1 MSRAGVLLL
10 PIFLLAVVSP
20 SSIAQKA
27 NDPIANEL
35 AVQTAL
41 QQGRTFLNKGQP
53 RQAVEVLEQHLPF
66 INGKVDYLGVLR
78 DAYHAYIREL
88 QINKQDALIPAVEA
102 KLHVLESGLNSEQKV
117 DQSALPPPDPPPSK
131 SSVKVDPFQQTP
143 LMNDDNPRELAKRG
157 DAAFAQRNYAEAN
170 SYFAKA
176 HALDPTVLGPRVMDW
191 AYCRIVPVV
200 NRLNNEKTE
209 DSATLAG
216 MDREITESMA
226 LASSNPDLVN
236 YCRTVQARIRERMG
250 LQFVSTTED
259 STGWLVTESTNFRL
273 LHHLSQDR
281 AQQLLPAFEKA
292 RNAAFQK
299 WIAAVGTNTWPVRCD
314 VYLHSTAADYT
325 KATSADARWL
335 GRTTFEMIDRRMTR
349 RRIDLIADNPE
360 MLTATMPREVTH
372 AVLVDVFPDPMLPRW
387 AEFAMALLAEPRENV
402 QRYLQAL
409 PKLAYDHK
417 LLAMGQLVMLKD
429 YPDQTS
435 ITAFYVQSVSLVDM
449 LVAERGAQN
458 FTLFLQS
465 AQRYGF
471 EKALKDSYGIKNF
484 AALQDH
490 WKKKAFA
497 GQ

>member
-10 PIFLLAVVSP
+10 PIFLLTVVSP
-20 SSIAQKA
+20 LSFAQKA

-53 RQAVEVLEQHLPF
+53 KQAVETLEQHLPF
-66 INGKVDYLGVLR
+66 INGKVDYLGALR

-88 QINKQDALIPAVEA
+88 QINRQDDLIPAIEA
-102 KLHVLESGLNSEQKV
+102 KLRVLESGLNSEQKA
-117 DQSALPPPDPPPSK
+117 DQSTLPPPDPPPSK
-131 SSVKVDPFQQTP
+131 TPAKIDPFQQTP
-143 LMNDDNPRELAKRG
+143 LMSDDNSRELAKRG
-157 DAAFAQRNYAEAN
+157 DAAFAQKNYAEAN
-170 SYFAKA
+170 RLFTKA
-176 HALDPTVLGPRVMDW
+176 HAIDANALGSRTVDW
-191 AYCRIVPVV
+191 AYCRIWLVV
-200 NRLNNEKTE
+200 DRLNNEKT
-209 DSATLAG
+209 DDAAVLTGL
-216 MDREITESMA
+216 DREISEAIT
-226 LASSNPDLVN
+226 LAAPKRDLVEFA
-236 YCRTVQARIRERMG
+236 RTVQARIRERMG

-259 STGWLVTESTNFRL
+259 SAGWMTTESTNFRL

-314 VYLHSTAADYT
+314 VYLHSNAADYA
-325 KATSADARWL
+325 KATGADARWL
-335 GRTTFEMIDRRMTR
+335 GRTTFEIIDRRTVKR
-349 RRIDLIADNPE
+349 RVDLIADNPE

-387 AEFAMALLAEPRENV
+387 AEFAMAMLAEPRENV
-402 QRYLQAL
+402 QRYIQAL

-429 YPDQTS
+429 YPDRAS

-449 LVAERGAQN
+449 LVAEHGAQN
-458 FTLFLQS
+458 FTLFMQS

-490 WKKKAFA
+490 WKKKAFT